1 MEIFVLYYVYID
13 ESGLMEEDNNGIR
26 KVVAC
31 QLIQKTLPLHQ
42 NILVAMQYFAILRD
56 TGESKR
62 KEEFGKEICKS
73 LRNEICKSQLA

>member
-42 NILVAMQYFAILRD
+42 NILNAMQYFAILRD
-56 TGESKR
+56 RGESKI
-62 KEEFGKEICKS
+62 KE
-73 LRNEICKSQLA
+73 

>member
-26 KVVAC
+26 KVVGC

-56 TGESKR
+56 RGESKI
-62 KEEFGKEICKS
+62 KK
-73 LRNEICKSQLA
+73 

>member
-1 MEIFVLYYVYID
+1 MKIFVLYHVYID
-13 ESGLMEEDNNGIR
+13 IAFASKHFGG
-26 KVVAC
+26 
-31 QLIQKTLPLHQ
+31 
-42 NILVAMQYFAILRD
+42 MQYFAILRD